1 MAADQVEQF
10 AQVHLRAGLEDESG
24 AIRQS
29 GDDHRS
35 GPELQDG
42 RAEGALGGGPAQLV
56 RVPDQGGGQ
65 GGEGLTIGGGS
76 EGLVNK
82 QALAADDGDT
92 RHFGAGS
99 EAVNEAVEVHVMV
112 EFGWRQPK
120 MPRGSKS
127 RKLRGLTSFGAT
139 LKLPPMRPIPA
150 LLSGV
155 LAALLMAC
163 SDPNQLPAAIHI
175 NTEDTVLVY
184 SISGTPV
191 YQPSGYALT
200 ELRAVRLDVTTA
212 ADIAYDITPEG
223 RHVLLP
229 GRLVGQ
235 PGTGVDP
242 GLLATEIPFDS
253 IKIAEVN
260 GYLTLDTVAVA
271 VGDVFYLRGRIAPGC
286 YLGLPTYAK
295 LQILALDD
303 TKRTVAFRILG
314 NINCGYRSLEP
325 GLPKR

>member
-1 MAADQVEQF
+1 VAPDQVEQL
-10 AQVHLRAGLEDESG
+10 AQVHLGAGLEDECG
-24 AIRQS
+24 TVCQS
-29 GDDHRS
+29 RDDHRS
-35 GPELQDG
+35 GTIVQD
-42 RAEGALGGGPAQLV
+42 RHAEGALRGGRTELV
-56 RVPDQGGGQ
+56 RVPDQGRGQ
-65 GGEGLTIGGGS
+65 GGEGLTIRGRS
-76 EGLVNK
+76 QGLVNE
-82 QALAADDGDT
+82 QAFSADDGDT
-92 RHFGAGS
+92 RHFGAGGK
-99 EAVNEAVEVHVMV
+99 AVNEAVEVHEMV

-120 MPRGSKS
+120 MPRGPKS

-150 LLSGV
+150 LLSGM
-155 LAALLMAC
+155 LAAVLLAC
-163 SDPNQLPAAIHI
+163 SDPNQLPAAIHS

-184 SISGTPV
+184 SIGGTPV

-200 ELRAVRLDVTTA
+200 ELRAVRLDLTTA

-235 PGTGVDP
+235 PGTAVDP

-271 VGDVFYLRGRIAPGC
+271 VGDVFYLRGRIAQGC